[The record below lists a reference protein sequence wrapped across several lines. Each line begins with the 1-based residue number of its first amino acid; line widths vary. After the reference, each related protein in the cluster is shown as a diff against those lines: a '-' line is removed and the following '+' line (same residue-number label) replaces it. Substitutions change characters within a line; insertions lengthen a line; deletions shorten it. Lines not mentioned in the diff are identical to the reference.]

1 MSADGVAGTATVP
14 LREDLGSQ
22 ACLLRSLTREH
33 EFGDPLRGLFL
44 HRWDIR
50 AIQEFLRHD
59 DVATTMI
66 CTRVPKPG

>member
-1 MSADGVAGTATVP
+1 
-14 LREDLGSQ
+14 LGSQ